1 MKTIITYSDPG
12 HAWAKVKI
20 TELLDLNICHLIS
33 PYSYCRAG
41 EVSYAYLEEDR
52 DLGIYLETLK
62 LKGIKYKL
70 VEKRTNRR
78 SKIRSYHSFNGQ
90 LIKDKVEEKIKFIN
104 EHIIMQRIG

>member
-1 MKTIITYSDPG
+1 MKTIIVYSDPS

-33 PYSYCRAG
+33 PYSYCKANK
-41 EVSYAYLEEDR
+41 ESYAYLEEDR
-52 DLGIYLETLK
+52 DFRIYLEALK
-62 LKGIKYKL
+62 LKGIEYKC
-70 VEKRTNRR
+70 VEKWTNRR
-78 SKIRSYHSFNGQ
+78 SKIRNYHSFNGQ